1 MRIDLNCDMGEGFGP
16 WPMGNDDA
24 MLDVVTSANVAC
36 GFHAGDPQIMFRTA
50 EAAKRKGVALGAHPG
65 FDDLAGFGRRPIRG
79 MSAAEVERM
88 LAYQIGA
95 LQAVAALAG
104 HRVTYVKVHGAL
116 NNMANVEEDLA
127 LAIARAVQG
136 VDRSLVNVCMP
147 GLAMERAS
155 ERLGVPVAREFFA
168 DRTYE
173 DDGQLTSRS
182 KPGAVLHDPQAAA
195 ARVVRTLQEGAV
207 TTTSGRSIPVAI
219 DTVCVHGDEPMA
231 VAMARHVRAALE
243 ANGFTLAPFAA
254 RP

>member
-1 MRIDLNCDMGEGFGP
+1 MQIDLNCDMGEGFGP

-24 MLDVVTSANVAC
+24 MLDIVTSANVAC

-50 EAAKRKGVALGAHPG
+50 EGAKRRGVALGAHPG

-79 MSAAEVERM
+79 MSAGEVERM

-104 HRVTYVKVHGAL
+104 HRVAYVKVHGAL

-136 VDRSLVNVCMP
+136 VDRALVNVCMP

-182 KPGAVLHDPQAAA
+182 RPGAVLHDPEAAA
-195 ARVVRTLQEGAV
+195 ARVVRTLQQGAV

-219 DTVCVHGDEPMA
+219 DTVCVHGDESTA
-231 VAMARHVRAALE
+231 VAMARRVRAALE
-243 ANGFTLAPFAA
+243 ANGFTLAPFTA